1 MSLVSAADARRIIEL
16 SRAEYDGL
24 VAYLEALPPEG
35 WTEQSA
41 ASEWQ
46 VYQVVSHIGSQP
58 AIHGGMIRSGLR
70 GQPPMTQDDRL
81 AIWGR
86 FDAMSPEEVF
96 PAFRVNNDAFIA
108 LVDSFSEAELGAE
121 MPWLGGSDA
130 PVASVLASRLNEQVL
145 HVWDIKYARDRTV
158 KLTAGAAPDLLDLNL
173 TPGRLGGLVKV
184 DQAPLLAG
192 KTIQFLLSDP
202 RVAVALKLGEAG
214 AEASFGKVADADLT
228 AELSCEGMVRLL
240 WGRYDVAAG
249 LAAGELK
256 LSDPTLAET
265 LQALLPGR

>member
-1 MSLVSAADARRIIEL
+1 MSLVSVADARRSIEL
-16 SRAEYDGL
+16 SRAEYEGL

-58 AIHGGMIRSGLR
+58 AIHAGMIRAGLR
-70 GQPPMTQDDRL
+70 GEPPMTHEDRL

-96 PAFRVNNDAFIA
+96 PAFRANNDAFVG

-121 MPWLGGSDA
+121 MPWLSGPA
-130 PVASVLASRLNEQVL
+130 PVASVLAGRLNEQVL
-145 HVWDIKYARDRTV
+145 HGWDIKYTRDRSV
-158 KLTAGAAPDLLDLNL
+158 KLTAATAPDLLDLNL
-173 TPGRLGGLVKV
+173 TPDRLAGLVKV
-184 DQAPLLAG
+184 DRAPQLAG

-202 RVAVALKLGEAG
+202 RVAVTLTLGETG
-214 AEASFGKVADADLT
+214 AAASFGKADAADLT

-249 LAAGELK
+249 LQAGKLQ
-256 LSDPTLAET
+256 LSDPSQASA